1 MKRFAS
7 STIVVI
13 AALLLGSDGEAQTVL
28 KPTVQFSQTT
38 VRVTEGQASVTLVAE
53 LSFAS
58 ATEIAVPFMVEN
70 PVLTEFAL
78 ASVPGDLGALT
89 TGFLFPPGT
98 TRAEVIIPIGN
109 DFIAEARE
117 EATIELCFPDFAGNF
132 QFVDRLIWIDPI
144 NLPVILGTNDECR
157 MVITDDDRPVV
168 KLTSSHQVVS
178 EGQPSVVLTAEL
190 SMPSEERIAVPF
202 MVENHDSPQF
212 PLAAVP
218 GDLGPLPSM
227 FLFPPGST
235 RQEVVI
241 PVVDDSLIESREEV
255 TLELCV
261 PGSMIWLP
269 IPIKLW
275 PLDIGGLIEISP
287 AYIPFIVGDPDECTL
302 VISDNDSAPIA
313 SEVVGSYTAFIDGE
327 TRGRLD
333 FTCTT
338 QGHITGAL
346 TMGRTRKSFVTKL
359 VTTNA
364 EFSFS
369 VLSLQLTGR
378 IDIATNL
385 VSGSVYTNSTV
396 EGWRKVWNAR
406 TKPSALHAGY
416 YTALFA
422 DGSQG
427 YLCGA
432 INQGGNMVGWWQLGS
447 SRLQTFSAVLGPG
460 GEIGF
465 YQTTD
470 ASGRAVLGRFDIE
483 GSELGDITGLLKCSS
498 PETEKFIT
506 GAKYRCLRGE
516 VIPGL
521 RLGQLVTIHG
531 EIPAISVQAVLNQRG
546 QAVIQGANPE
556 RVWLNFNPISGH
568 FYMGSKSSRYKM
580 SVGML
585 ARGSDGL
592 LGVAPGVRLELP
604 RPW

>member
-1 MKRFAS
+1 MKRFVS
-7 STIVVI
+7 SSIVVI
-13 AALLLGSDGEAQTVL
+13 AALLLGSDSEAQTAL
-28 KPTVQFSQTT
+28 KPTVQFSQTS

-58 ATEIAVPFMVEN
+58 DTEIAVPFMVEN
-70 PVLTEFAL
+70 PALPEFAL
-78 ASVPGDLGALT
+78 ASVPGDLGPLP
-89 TGFLFPPGT
+89 TGFLFPPNT
-98 TRAEVIIPIGN
+98 TRAEVNIPIRN
-109 DFIAEARE
+109 DFAAEARE

-132 QFVDRLIWIDPI
+132 TFGRRLIWIDPI
-144 NLPVILGTNDECR
+144 SLPVILGSNDECR
-157 MVITDDDRPVV
+157 VVITDDDRPVV

-218 GDLGPLPSM
+218 GDLGTLPSM

-261 PGSMIWLP
+261 PGSLIWLP

-333 FTCTT
+333 FICTA

-346 TMGRTRKSFVTKL
+346 TLGKTRKSFVTNL

-369 VLSLQLTGR
+369 VPALDLAGR
-378 IDIATNL
+378 IDMATNL
-385 VSGSVYTNSTV
+385 VSGSVSTNSTV

-406 TKPSALHAGY
+406 TKPSSIHAGY
-416 YTALFA
+416 YTALFT

-427 YLCGA
+427 YLCGT
-432 INQGGNMVGWWQLGS
+432 IHQSGNMVGWWQLGS
-447 SRLQTFSAVLGPG
+447 SRLQTFSTTLGPG

-483 GSELGDITGLLKCSS
+483 GSEIGDVTGLLKHSS
-498 PETEKFIT
+498 PETETMIT

-521 RLGQLVTIHG
+521 RQGEIVTIQC
-531 EIPAISVQAVLNQRG
+531 ENPATSVQAVLNQRG
-546 QAVIQGANPE
+546 YAMIQGANPKG
-556 RVWLNFNPISGH
+556 VWLHFFPKSGL
-568 FYMGSKSSRYKM
+568 FFMGSKSSGNKM
-580 SVGML
+580 SVGMM
-585 ARGSDGL
+585 ARGSEGL
-592 LGVAPGVRLELP
+592 LGLATGVRLELP
-604 RPW
+604 RP